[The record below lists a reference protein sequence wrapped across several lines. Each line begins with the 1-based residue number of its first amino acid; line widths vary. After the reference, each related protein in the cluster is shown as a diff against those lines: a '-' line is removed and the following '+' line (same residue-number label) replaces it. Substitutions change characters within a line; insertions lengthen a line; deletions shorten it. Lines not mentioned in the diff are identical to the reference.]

1 MMNNTSQFQSEMA
14 NHSPECDNSDK
25 LIRKNL
31 VKDITIDIV
40 NSKMKMEE
48 EYLIVNSINNLNV

>member
-1 MMNNTSQFQSEMA
+1 MNNTSQFQSEMA
-14 NHSPECDNSDK
+14 NHSPEGDNSDK

-40 NSKMKMEE
+40 NSKVKMEE
-48 EYLIVNSINNLNV
+48 EYLMANSINTLNV